1 LCPHSL
7 YGGAVTATFGLAGLR
22 GGSSNRYRV
31 ITRKLEL
38 TDDVRNDG
46 DALVYT
52 SGRIGAIVRISTG
65 SPDQHTPKDMEHLL
79 ELLRDEIGLMEDQA
93 QSAQERINFMT
104 VLARDTQHKKAVRH
118 AVKNFL
124 DS

>member
-1 LCPHSL
+1 
-7 YGGAVTATFGLAGLR
+7 
-22 GGSSNRYRV
+22 
-31 ITRKLEL
+31 
-38 TDDVRNDG
+38 
-46 DALVYT
+46 
-52 SGRIGAIVRISTG
+52 
-65 SPDQHTPKDMEHLL
+65 MEHLL

-104 VLARDTQHKKAVRH
+104 VLAADGQHKKAVRH